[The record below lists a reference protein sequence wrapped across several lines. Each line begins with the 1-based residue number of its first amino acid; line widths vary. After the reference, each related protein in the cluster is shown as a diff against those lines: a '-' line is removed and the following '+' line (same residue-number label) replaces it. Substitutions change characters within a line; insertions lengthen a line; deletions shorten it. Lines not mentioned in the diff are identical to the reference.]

1 MVKNKNTI
9 INIIFVTACMFLAFY
24 GLYYNS
30 LANIWVMVVTI
41 PVIGVLSLCAGRLRF
56 DINLLFLMETFF
68 VKAMLDQHTGREAIV
83 PTTIAMPML
92 MYLFGK
98 VLVAEKPIK
107 KSVIVMGCITA
118 GTTVLGLLDWHLTKR
133 SPIYPMGYY
142 SVAFTGDTFYT
153 NRITFYFNFIFI
165 GAFAI
170 AGVFF
175 LIYKMTSGNEKI
187 SNARPYIGTGLLV
200 ILLLGLLYKYVKT
213 ERFLAFKEGVHLII
227 TKHWGNFGLDLTY
240 NNSTSNMWLDY
251 GRDYGILVFVTL
263 FIFFILTI
271 KDAIMLAANKHVGIF
286 CKALLLSAFVGVNLY
301 YFVEA
306 FAYQFAYLWY
316 IGLVVCG
323 VISEVSHYGTEK
335 VKTEEKTLSSYIDL
349 MGDYQ

>member
-118 GTTVLGLLDWHLTKR
+118 GTTVLGLLDWHLTKK

-153 NRITFYFNFIFI
+153 NNLAFYFNFV
-165 GAFAI
+165 FAI
-170 AGVFF
+170 GFVVAAIVWAVYKVTDKKESIVKYRG
-175 LIYKMTSGNEKI
+175 LI
-187 SNARPYIGTGLLV
+187 LLV
-200 ILLLGLLYKYVKT
+200 ICILGMFGFLIKYVRT

-271 KDAIMLAANKHVGIF
+271 KDVIKLVLNKKVDIF
-286 CKALLLSAFVGVNLY
+286 TKTLLVSIFTFVNIY
-301 YFVEA
+301 YFVDS

-323 VISEVSHYGTEK
+323 VISEVSHFGTEK
-335 VKTEEKTLSSYIDL
+335 VKTEERTLSSYIDL

>member
-9 INIIFVTACMFLAFY
+9 INIIFVMACMFLAFY

-41 PVIGVLSLCAGRLRF
+41 PVILVLSLYAGKLRF

-98 VLVAEKPIK
+98 VLVTDKPIK
-107 KSVIVMGCITA
+107 KSVIVVGSITA
-118 GTTVLGLLDWHLTKR
+118 GTTVLGLLDWYLTKR

-153 NRITFYFNFIFI
+153 NNLAFYFNFV
-165 GAFAI
+165 FAI
-170 AGVFF
+170 GFIVAAIVWASYKVTDKKESIVKYRG
-175 LIYKMTSGNEKI
+175 LIF
-187 SNARPYIGTGLLV
+187 LV
-200 ILLLGLLYKYVKT
+200 IYILGLLGFVIKYVRT

-271 KDAIMLAANKHVGIF
+271 KDVIKLVLNKKVDIF
-286 CKALLLSAFVGVNLY
+286 TKTLLVTIYTFVNIY
-301 YFVEA
+301 YFVDS

-323 VISEVSHYGTEK
+323 VISEVSHFGTEK